1 MIKELD
7 QEAIAELKGRIIIVN
22 HHDAKERADLIEYL
36 EKRFEEKKKKVEES
50 DAAETSTEKVGL
62 KMLRLFKT
70 EDIKDDAR
78 LSNNRDVRAMSLMFP
93 GKQRK

>member
-1 MIKELD
+1 MAKELD

-22 HHDAKERADLIEYL
+22 HHDAKERANLIEYL
-36 EKRFEEKKKKVEES
+36 EKRFEEKKKKVGES
-50 DAAETSTEKVGL
+50 NAAETSTEKVGL

-70 EDIKDDAR
+70 EDINDDAR
-78 LSNNRDVRAMSLMFP
+78 LGQTRDVRGLSLFYP